1 MERDFST
8 GAISDLGATHEP
20 QSAVSWAAVFAGA
33 VAALGVSFILM
44 TLAAGFGLHLA
55 SPWPGEGP
63 SMDGFT
69 PTLGAI
75 LVAIQVIASA
85 LGGYLAGRLRTKW
98 VNVHTHEVHFR
109 DTAHGLLTWALA
121 TLAGVILA
129 ATVMAPAVDRVAEP
143 AMAAAATVAQND
155 PTLADAAAQ
164 AAGVNPAAPPKVDAA
179 RLAED
184 EKRAAD
190 LAAQFSLFMGVGLL
204 LGAFTASVAAAIG
217 GLRRDEM
224 HAVFWRDRTAGG
236 VAAPGV

>member
-1 MERDFST
+1 
-8 GAISDLGATHEP
+8 
-20 QSAVSWAAVFAGA
+20 
-33 VAALGVSFILM
+33 
-44 TLAAGFGLHLA
+44 
-55 SPWPGEGP
+55 
-63 SMDGFT
+63 
-69 PTLGAI
+69 
-75 LVAIQVIASA
+75 VAIQVIASA

-143 AMAAAATVAQND
+143 AMAAAATV
-155 PTLADAAAQ
+155 
-164 AAGVNPAAPPKVDAA
+164 VDAA
-179 RLAED
+179 RLAAD

-190 LAAQFSLFMGVGLL
+190 QAAQFSLFMGVGLL